1 MLYSN
6 LFILI
11 TAAGV
16 PVKKVVIPAFTVTP
30 TEITLRPR
38 TATAFTFKG
47 NFPTPAL
54 LKEMFVLESKIGAY
68 GYKSACVRVVFYE
81 QDVIQTLL
89 YNTIHAHSHLSPL
102 LSHLFI

>member
-6 LFILI
+6 VFILI
-11 TAAGV
+11 TTAGV
-16 PVKKVVIPAFTVTP
+16 PIKKVVIPAFTVTP

-54 LKEMFVLESKIGAY
+54 LSEMFVLESKIGE
-68 GYKSACVRVVFYE
+68 CVWIRECLCASVLFHFLSVV
-81 QDVIQTLL
+81 
-89 YNTIHAHSHLSPL
+89 
-102 LSHLFI
+102 